1 MILTSTLQVLPIF
14 MSCLPLKNDYLENR
28 PVFRSVFHLVQSKPT
43 VLGPYI
49 DQLLGVFSYVLNPD
63 GPDQL
68 GDETRRGV
76 LELVTMFNAPP
87 TKFKPLD

>member
-1 MILTSTLQVLPIF
+1 

-76 LELVTMFNAPP
+76 LELVTMFNAQAPDKIQAAGLSVYLP
-87 TKFKPLD
+87 SA